1 MQDSGQIQ
9 RGDIPEDCFVVY
21 QGWWMQQDE
30 KLGRGLGTR
39 KTVSQIFICVVLCA
53 VGHHGDRGAYL
64 ADVVLPGAAYTE
76 KTATF
81 VNTEGR
87 PQQTR

>member
-30 KLGRGLGTR
+30 NWAGTLEQGRRSPNLY
-39 KTVSQIFICVVLCA
+39 VWFYVL
-53 VGHHGDRGAYL
+53 
-64 ADVVLPGAAYTE
+64 
-76 KTATF
+76 
-81 VNTEGR
+81 
-87 PQQTR
+87 